1 MADYIIT
8 VYATILHTALKSTA
22 TAEGNFLH
30 SAAVTRNFG
39 HHLTTASR
47 VKQKDVWRAP
57 LKSRDPFLHLIFRR
71 SFFFPKH
78 FPVLIR
84 SEKPLIRGRNYRTRN
99 CRSGTNERKVSI
111 NGRSASL
118 ISSRNWRAF
127 TRAKWRSRDNGEPVC
142 RTSRPHSSCCNFML
156 NNSMLNRTCLILLSH
171 WQDWTSL
178 WDIANQKLYHLSPAQ
193 KCFKLW

>member
-142 RTSRPHSSCCNFML
+142 RTSRTSFLLLQLYVKSLHANF
-156 NNSMLNRTCLILLSH
+156 TF
-171 WQDWTSL
+171 SL
-178 WDIANQKLYHLSPAQ
+178 TRVDVVMGYCKSKALSPIPCT
-193 KCFKLW
+193 KVF